1 MLQDTNSMIIIII
14 IIKATSTASSSPAKS
29 ITSTPSRVSSRGGGS
44 GTELVTPEIESVKVN
59 LIDNSMVKSKIHA
72 ASRRVNARK
81 QPPTV
86 SVATNNNGLLSS
98 TSSNVNYSSFK
109 NSLTELSCNSLNNNL
124 RIIDMFGDDEPSLLL
139 SIKII
144 VSKIVKIKIK
154 ILRIFS

>member
-1 MLQDTNSMIIIII
+1 MLQDTNSMIIII

-59 LIDNSMVKSKIHA
+59 FIDNSMVKSKIHA

-139 SIKII
+139 SIKKN
-144 VSKIVKIKIK
+144 S
-154 ILRIFS
+154 L